1 MERERRPI
9 LLKKYEMSLLYM
21 TSTYNND
28 TCSVCLEDYDDLQ
41 QQQSI
46 TSLECGHTF
55 HVKCIIKCLRKS
67 NECPNCRDTDGNPK
81 LSVQNNNNFNF
92 IWDDDD
98 QSDYDN
104 LLEEY
109 ADFKNVMTDLRRNNK
124 QMKQVITTYKN
135 DYKQFE
141 QQFSIINKKYQT
153 GLNNAANDY
162 LKSFRLDHDFM
173 VYNQERHKMQHK
185 YYLLRKKIEIELSKN
200 LDVEVDSEIK
210 DFIKDY
216 VDNEIGE
223 YYYFSL
229 PRNITIN

>member
-1 MERERRPI
+1 MARERRLI

-28 TCSVCLEDYDDLQ
+28 TCSVCLEDYADN
-41 QQQSI
+41 QQSTT

-55 HVKCIIKCLRKS
+55 HVNCIIKCLRKS

-92 IWDDDD
+92 IWDDDE
-98 QSDYDN
+98 QSEYDN

-109 ADFKNVMTDLRRNNK
+109 NDFKNVMTDLRRTNK
-124 QMKQVITTYKN
+124 QMKQVISTYKN

-141 QQFSIINKKYQT
+141 QQFSVINKKYQT

-162 LKSFRLDHDFM
+162 LKSFRLDPDFIL
-173 VYNQERHKMQHK
+173 YNKERNKMQQK
-185 YYLLRKKIEIELSKN
+185 YYLLRKKIETELSKN
-200 LDVEVDSEIK
+200 LDMDVDSEIK

-229 PRNITIN
+229 PRNISI